1 MRGVFGIPCEDVF
14 AWTDSTVVLS
24 WLSGSPR
31 RFKVF
36 VGNRVSNI
44 LELLPPDCWHH
55 VAGKDNPADAGS
67 RGMFPSELLDH
78 ELWWFGPDWL
88 HQAELRLP
96 CQPELKEV
104 PVPAEE
110 KEISLMV
117 SVTMPP
123 SLPILE
129 RFSSF
134 TRLTRVTAWLF
145 RFVNNCR
152 KTGGRKLGPL
162 LVDELLHAERYW
174 ITVVQRSA
182 FLEEISCLKKR
193 RQLPSSSRLLSLHP
207 VLDAHGLLR
216 VGGRSEHSS
225 LSYSRRHP
233 VILPGS
239 HAVTKLLIRTEHL
252 RLLHAGPTLVTAM
265 LSHRFHVLGA
275 RKAIRTITRSCI
287 VCRRVSAK
295 PKPQLLGQLP
305 ADRLKPGSVFER
317 VGVDYAG
324 PVLLK
329 SGPVR
334 KPKLVKAY
342 ISVFVCLSVKAVH
355 LEIVSDLT
363 SEAFLGALRRFIS
376 RRGKPHIIWSDNGTN
391 FVGAAN
397 ELKAL
402 FAFLREKETQQR
414 ISEFCSSQSICWKF
428 IPERAPHFGGL
439 WEAAVKSMKQH
450 LKKVV
455 GETKLTF
462 EECCT
467 VLTQVEACLNSRP
480 LCPLP
485 DSDEG
490 LEALT
495 PGHFLIGRPLEALPD
510 SSLAYQPNSLLRR
523 WQLCQAL
530 VRHFWKRWSSE
541 YITHLSRFTKWNNP
555 NRNLQVGDLVC
566 LRKEDL
572 FPTKWPL
579 ARVVAVHP
587 GKDGLVRV
595 ITVKTAKGTYKRPV
609 TKVTLVL
616 SSGIS
621 S

>member
-1 MRGVFGIPCEDVF
+1 M
-14 AWTDSTVVLS
+14 
-24 WLSGSPR
+24 
-31 RFKVF
+31 
-36 VGNRVSNI
+36 
-44 LELLPPDCWHH
+44 
-55 VAGKDNPADAGS
+55 
-67 RGMFPSELLDH
+67 
-78 ELWWFGPDWL
+78 
-88 HQAELRLP
+88 
-96 CQPELKEV
+96 
-104 PVPAEE
+104 
-110 KEISLMV
+110 
-117 SVTMPP
+117 
-123 SLPILE
+123 
-129 RFSSF
+129 
-134 TRLTRVTAWLF
+134 
-145 RFVNNCR
+145 
-152 KTGGRKLGPL
+152 
-162 LVDELLHAERYW
+162 
-174 ITVVQRSA
+174 
-182 FLEEISCLKKR
+182 
-193 RQLPSSSRLLSLHP
+193 
-207 VLDAHGLLR
+207 
-216 VGGRSEHSS
+216 
-225 LSYSRRHP
+225 
-233 VILPGS
+233 
-239 HAVTKLLIRTEHL
+239 
-252 RLLHAGPTLVTAM
+252 
-265 LSHRFHVLGA
+265 
-275 RKAIRTITRSCI
+275 
-287 VCRRVSAK
+287 
-295 PKPQLLGQLP
+295 
-305 ADRLKPGSVFER
+305 
-317 VGVDYAG
+317 
-324 PVLLK
+324 
-329 SGPVR
+329 
-334 KPKLVKAY
+334 
-342 ISVFVCLSVKAVH
+342 
-355 LEIVSDLT
+355 
-363 SEAFLGALRRFIS
+363 
-376 RRGKPHIIWSDNGTN
+376 WSDNGTN

-402 FAFLREKETQQR
+402 FAFLREKGTQR
-414 ISEFCSSQSICWKF
+414 KISEFCSSQSISWKF

-530 VRHFWKRWSSE
+530 VRHFWKRWSNE
-541 YITHLSRFTKWNNP
+541 YMTHLTRFTKWNNP

-616 SSGIS
+616 SSDVS
-621 S
+621 T